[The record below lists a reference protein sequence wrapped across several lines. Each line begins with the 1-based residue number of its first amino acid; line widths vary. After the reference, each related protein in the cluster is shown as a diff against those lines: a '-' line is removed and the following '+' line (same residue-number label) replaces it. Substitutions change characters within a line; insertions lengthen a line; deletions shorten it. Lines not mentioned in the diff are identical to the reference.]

1 MSSYD
6 DMTQKIA
13 ERVFKRGDALLERK
27 RNRTAYIKRISFSV
41 SGICALLIIGLGI
54 WRSADIRSAVDVL
67 SNENENIISGQ
78 PATSISAYD
87 NAKTTSVAV
96 TEIIITQT
104 TSAVHETGRNVSTAS
119 AAVYTTSNQSSIR
132 TTDTISTATTSAQN
146 RATSAVTTTK
156 KDEITSVTTTEAPKP
171 EFVLPKELKL
181 VVTESAASKEPAGSV
196 NLTFS
201 ANYHVLDTLA
211 LSEITVSIYNR
222 ENVNVID
229 TDNEMLT
236 NADIYEIKDI
246 DSSFAV
252 AVRFAESDGFYI
264 YLNDDYAPV
273 SLGQVI
279 TDTGLKSSPL
289 NDISEIRKDEEWQAV
304 QLSNELKN
312 SIWKQI
318 LISSSSTGTE
328 LTSESSEILRI
339 SISPPWLTQEQF
351 IFVSQDGKLWI
362 SYIDDICF
370 NIGSDNAEK
379 MISLFHE

>member
-54 WRSADIRSAVDVL
+54 WRSAGIRSAVDVL

-146 RATSAVTTTK
+146 HATSAVTTTK

-171 EFVLPKELKL
+171 EFVLPKELRL
-181 VVTESAASKEPAGSV
+181 VVTESAASKGPAGSV